1 MSHLSNSASDN
12 VVINKKRKFHRV
24 MNDHRRCI
32 NSDSM
37 RKMKSE
43 KEVHSI
49 LVHDIWSL
57 VENKCPME
65 WFSWKKESEET
76 KKTNFIIDDT
86 DTIVMNY
93 IDDIFKGVSGR

>member
-1 MSHLSNSASDN
+1 MLHLFDSASDN
-12 VVINKKRKFHRV
+12 VVIVTCEGEGSQTRKNKKRMFHRV

-37 RKMKSE
+37 WKMKSE

-49 LVHDIWSL
+49 LVQH
-57 VENKCPME
+57 M
-65 WFSWKKESEET
+65 KKESEET

-93 IDDIFKGVSGR
+93 IDDIFKGVTGR